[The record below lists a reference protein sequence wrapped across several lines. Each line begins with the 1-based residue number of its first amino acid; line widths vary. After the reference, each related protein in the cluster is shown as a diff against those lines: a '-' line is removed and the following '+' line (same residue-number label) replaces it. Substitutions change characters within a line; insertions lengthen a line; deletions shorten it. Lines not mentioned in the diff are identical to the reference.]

1 METPVTSKVLAVLMN
16 QNDYY
21 KGLDIPAQIA
31 RLNNLEKLLQGYTA
45 DASHCDANSPFPH
58 QQLKELVKKSKNRLY
73 TSITLLYELEKSV
86 DYDALDDMVATM
98 IKP

>member
-1 METPVTSKVLAVLMN
+1 
-16 QNDYY
+16 
-21 KGLDIPAQIA
+21 
-31 RLNNLEKLLQGYTA
+31 
-45 DASHCDANSPFPH
+45 
-58 QQLKELVKKSKNRLY
+58 VKKSKNRLY